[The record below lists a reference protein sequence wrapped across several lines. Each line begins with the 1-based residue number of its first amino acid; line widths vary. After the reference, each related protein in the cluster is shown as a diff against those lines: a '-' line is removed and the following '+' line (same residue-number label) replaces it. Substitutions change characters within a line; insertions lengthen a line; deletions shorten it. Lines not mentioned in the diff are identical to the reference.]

1 MKKPGQIDLKVMM
14 ILLGAG
20 ALLVRFL
27 FSLNPYITE
36 SIYSRGIF
44 LGIRF
49 CLDNTIGKLPI
60 PLIYLLVLLL
70 ILFAVKMI
78 AKWRRARKDKT
89 RKKSSIKVLF
99 FKGLLYCAAFLGAAV
114 FLFYFLWAFN
124 YDRLPIEAHLKIK
137 PEALDIDEIRQE
149 AKLAF
154 QMVVDARESIPG
166 VKHIGNNALDNR
178 YLPKDLENQIRES
191 LEAVLKSMGYPVVGR
206 VRVKK
211 LWPGGLLMRFG
222 TSGFYL
228 PFTGEAYIS
237 ANLTPVEIP
246 FDVAHEMAHGY
257 GFSQEGT
264 CNFLAYLAC
273 ILSQDPFIKYSGS
286 LVYFSH
292 ISADLYRASLG
303 EYRELIKKL
312 PAGIIADR
320 VKEYRN
326 WQRYQGWLMDI
337 SQKVYDTYLKTQ
349 GVREGIKSYD
359 RLVVLT
365 AAWRRAG
372 GLK

>member
-1 MKKPGQIDLKVMM
+1 M

-44 LGIRF
+44 LGVRF

-60 PLIYLLVLLL
+60 PLIYLLAALL

-78 AKWRRARKDKT
+78 VQWRRAGKDKT

-99 FKGLLYCAAFLGAAV
+99 HKGLLYCAAFIGAAV
-114 FLFYFLWAFN
+114 FLFYILWAYN
-124 YDRLPIEAHLKIK
+124 YERLPIEAHLKIK
-137 PEALDIDEIRQE
+137 PEALDIDEIRHE
-149 AKLAF
+149 TKLAF
-154 QMVVDARESIPG
+154 QMVVEARETIPG
-166 VKHIGNNALDNR
+166 VARTGSNALDNR
-178 YLPKDLENQIRES
+178 YLPKGLENQIRES
-191 LEAVLKSMGYPVVGR
+191 LEEVLKSMGYPVVGR

-246 FDVAHEMAHGY
+246 FDIAHEMAHGY

-273 ILSQDPFIKYSGS
+273 ILSQDSFIKYSGS

-292 ISADLYRASLG
+292 ISADLYRASPG
-303 EYRELIKKL
+303 EYRELSKKL

-320 VKEYRN
+320 VKEYKN

-365 AAWRRAG
+365 AAWRKAG
-372 GLK
+372 RLK